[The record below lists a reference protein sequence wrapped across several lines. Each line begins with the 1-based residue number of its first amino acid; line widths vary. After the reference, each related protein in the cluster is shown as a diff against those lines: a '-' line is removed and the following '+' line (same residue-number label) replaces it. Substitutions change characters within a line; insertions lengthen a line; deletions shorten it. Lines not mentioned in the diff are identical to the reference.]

1 MTCFNQILKYNKIP
15 AKLVQK
21 LRILVRRFIDF
32 VSKIVFLLC
41 EATLDPSDSWDSA
54 WHPTETK
61 CPTNPS
67 LKYPEISYPNWN
79 TPERYDNYRKPS
91 KLLCTSIAVGNLCAM
106 ATCFFFRNDFSRKL
120 DPDTCRRKQ
129 RWTQHGR
136 RQARTVRSAPRCKVR
151 PRIRK
156 VLEATVAGHGMR
168 SCVKIGS

>member
-1 MTCFNQILKYNKIP
+1 MPYFNQILKNNKIP

-67 LKYPEISYPNWN
+67 LKFHIQIETHLKGMIIIENPANNFAHQS
-79 TPERYDNYRKPS
+79 
-91 KLLCTSIAVGNLCAM
+91 LLPTSAQWQLAS
-106 ATCFFFRNDFSRKL
+106 FFRNDFSRKL

-156 VLEATVAGHGMR
+156 VLEATVAGHMMR